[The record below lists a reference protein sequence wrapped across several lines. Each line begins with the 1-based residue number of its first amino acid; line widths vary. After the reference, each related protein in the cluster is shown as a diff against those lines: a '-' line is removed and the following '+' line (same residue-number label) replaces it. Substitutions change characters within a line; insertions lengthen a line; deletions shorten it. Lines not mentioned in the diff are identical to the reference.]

1 MRKRHTAVGIHE
13 RHTAKA
19 ASARTYRK
27 YELLACVSI
36 TRHEGASTRT
46 HTGYMSANEFRTRC
60 WHVSSTCAQVQLV
73 RKRAPQVRD
82 DGMSKDHTTR
92 RLHARERVPPVRA
105 VRICQ
110 HRAAC
115 SLVHMLHEGASTS
128 AGNIGRTAETAPS
141 CCCGRAPDTTEAS
154 RRYSHV
160 GAHGYVRAV
169 IDSTVDGRQRTTAL
183 LRSTS
188 TRSPGYEPAVTKSG
202 HAWRRHRG
210 AEADARPQ
218 MRGRTWLTGLGAH
231 N

>member
-1 MRKRHTAVGIHE
+1 
-13 RHTAKA
+13 
-19 ASARTYRK
+19 
-27 YELLACVSI
+27 
-36 TRHEGASTRT
+36 
-46 HTGYMSANEFRTRC
+46 
-60 WHVSSTCAQVQLV
+60 
-73 RKRAPQVRD
+73 
-82 DGMSKDHTTR
+82 
-92 RLHARERVPPVRA
+92 
-105 VRICQ
+105 
-110 HRAAC
+110 
-115 SLVHMLHEGASTS
+115 MLHEGASTS

-218 MRGRTWLTGLGAH
+218 MRGRTWLTGLGRSLGSVGTPCGAPQQPSPSCKRRLPLAVAESSRGDGSLRSGSSRGLAVPGGYTRETPASRLPERSAPA
-231 N
+231 